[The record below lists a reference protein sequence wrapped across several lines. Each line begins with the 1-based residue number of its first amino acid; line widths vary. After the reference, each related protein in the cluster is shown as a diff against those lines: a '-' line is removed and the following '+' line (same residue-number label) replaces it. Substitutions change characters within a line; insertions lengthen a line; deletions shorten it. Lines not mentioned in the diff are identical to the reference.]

1 MNRLAGKVA
10 LVTGASAA
18 SAQPSPNCLRKR
30 ARRSRCMGETSK
42 LSANVF
48 SEVQQ
53 KWGLRL
59 DAQKGPA
66 GVVVIDHVE
75 RPSAN

>member
-1 MNRLAGKVA
+1 MGGRGGSRGGPETNDSDS
-10 LVTGASAA
+10 GAS
-18 SAQPSPNCLRKR
+18 
-30 ARRSRCMGETSK
+30 
-42 LSANVF
+42 VF

-59 DAQKGPA
+59 EAQKGLA
-66 GVVVIDHVE
+66 DVVVIDHVE